1 MSYKI
6 KSLLYLICFVAS
18 AVLYYAM
25 EPEFDHKNNRDSAE
39 VIQLQSDHMNIDT
52 KVAKLDKILGQ

>member
-6 KSLLYLICFVAS
+6 KSLLYFVTFVAS

-25 EPEFDHKNNRDSAE
+25 EPEFENENNRDSAE
-39 VIQLQSDHMNIDT
+39 INQLKSNNLDIDS
-52 KVAKLDKILGQ
+52 KVAKLDKILE